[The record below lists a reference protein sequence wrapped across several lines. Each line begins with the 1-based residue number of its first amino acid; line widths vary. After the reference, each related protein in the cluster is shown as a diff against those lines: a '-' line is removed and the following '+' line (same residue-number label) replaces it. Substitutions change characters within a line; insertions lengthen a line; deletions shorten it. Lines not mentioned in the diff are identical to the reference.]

1 MKTLL
6 AFITLTIPTFLIG
19 QVTLDS
25 ASIIPGIGDTVDYY
39 IVDKPGSFAGP
50 GAAGVDQVWDFSAMK
65 VGDSTDAEFEGPRG
79 GLQSDPANTNL
90 CEQYTGFTGT
100 RTQYKSSPNDLY
112 IMGTRSGI
120 TQLSY
125 GNDSLLKFKFPVKY
139 TNTQTSNYYFTSG
152 GISNTKR
159 SGSYKVTVDGWGA
172 MFLPYGGLN
181 DILRV
186 KIEANYNDTT
196 GRFRPRFSVYSS
208 TTYEFWQKGT
218 GNYVMSV
225 KYEDDDGSL
234 DTVITYRKGT
244 QVVVSEVDTTKEDT
258 TFIVNV
264 AAKKKLQLYPN
275 PASDKIQV
283 NAPGISADTKVHL
296 VNLTGSFRDVVEF
309 QNGSFDISEYPNGFY
324 ILMIEGNAY
333 EPIRFIKQE

>member
-1 MKTLL
+1 
-6 AFITLTIPTFLIG
+6 
-19 QVTLDS
+19 
-25 ASIIPGIGDTVDYY
+25 
-39 IVDKPGSFAGP
+39 
-50 GAAGVDQVWDFSAMK
+50 
-65 VGDSTDAEFEGPRG
+65 
-79 GLQSDPANTNL
+79 
-90 CEQYTGFTGT
+90 
-100 RTQYKSSPNDLY
+100 
-112 IMGTRSGI
+112 
-120 TQLSY
+120 
-125 GNDSLLKFKFPVKY
+125 
-139 TNTQTSNYYFTSG
+139 
-152 GISNTKR
+152 
-159 SGSYKVTVDGWGA
+159 
-172 MFLPYGGLN
+172 
-181 DILRV
+181 
-186 KIEANYNDTT
+186 
-196 GRFRPRFSVYSS
+196 
-208 TTYEFWQKGT
+208 
-218 GNYVMSV
+218 MSV

-258 TFIVNV
+258 TVIVDV